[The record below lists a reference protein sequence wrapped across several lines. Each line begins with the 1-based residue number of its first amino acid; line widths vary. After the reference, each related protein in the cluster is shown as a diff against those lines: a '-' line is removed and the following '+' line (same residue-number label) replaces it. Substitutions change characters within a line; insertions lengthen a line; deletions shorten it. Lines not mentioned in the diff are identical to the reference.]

1 MIRIPAGSF
10 MMGSPDTERSRE
22 TDEGPVHQVTIA
34 NDFFMGQTEVTQAQ
48 WEVVMGSLPDLE
60 FGDGDNRPVYSV
72 SWLECQDFLV
82 ALNALSGEG
91 TFRLPTEAE
100 WEYACRA
107 GTTKRFYFGNS
118 LGCDDGGLCEDC
130 EAEEEV
136 IGGGKSLPW
145 ESTASPLDFE
155 PKLPLPFNL
164 MRSDFMWFCANSDTP
179 PQRVR
184 SLRSNA
190 FGLFDMSGNVFEWV
204 QDAYHSDYT
213 GAPTDGSAW
222 VADGNGNRV
231 IRGGFFA
238 STAGF
243 CRSAQLLQG
252 DPSVTSPDRGFRIV
266 WTP

>member
-48 WEVVMGSLPDLE
+48 WEVVMGFPPDLR
-60 FGDGDNRPVYSV
+60 FGEGDNHPVYLV

-91 TFRLPTEAE
+91 TFRLPSEAE

-118 LGCDDGGLCEDC
+118 LGCEDGLASCEDC
-130 EAEEEV
+130 EVEEEV

-145 ESTASPLDFE
+145 ESPLGFE

-164 MRSDFMWFCANSDTP
+164 MRSDFMWFCANSDILS
-179 PQRVR
+179 QRVR
-184 SLRSNA
+184 SLRPNA
-190 FGLFDMSGNVFEWV
+190 FGLYDMAGNVFEWV
-204 QDAYHSDYT
+204 QDEYHSDYT

-231 IRGGFFA
+231 IRGGAFESA
-238 STAGF
+238 ARS
-243 CRSAQLLQG
+243 CRSANRSQLN
-252 DPSVTSPDRGFRIV
+252 PSSSSFIGLGFRIV

>member
-1 MIRIPAGSF
+1 
-10 MMGSPDTERSRE
+10 
-22 TDEGPVHQVTIA
+22 
-34 NDFFMGQTEVTQAQ
+34 MGQTEVTQAQ
-48 WEVVMGSLPDLE
+48 WEFVMGSLPAIDS
-60 FGDGDNRPVYSV
+60 GVGDNHPVYSV
-72 SWLECQDFLV
+72 SWLECQDFLT
-82 ALNALSGEG
+82 ALNTLSSEG

-118 LGCDDGGLCEDC
+118 LGCDDECEDC

-231 IRGGFFA
+231 IRGGAFESA
-238 STAGF
+238 ARS
-243 CRSAQLLQG
+243 CRSANRSQLN
-252 DPSVTSPDRGFRIV
+252 PSSSSFIGLGFRIV